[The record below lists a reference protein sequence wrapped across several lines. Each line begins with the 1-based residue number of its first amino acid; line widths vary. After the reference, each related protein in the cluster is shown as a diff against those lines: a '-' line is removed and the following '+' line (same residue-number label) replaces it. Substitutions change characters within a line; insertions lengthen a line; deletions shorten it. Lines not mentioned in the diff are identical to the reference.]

1 MNQLENKKYRV
12 VIGGSV
18 GVLLIGAMTAALLSN
33 LGFSYSWTKWGL
45 FLGLA
50 GAAGLG
56 VGIALYVHSIPHQDK
71 YSRKRLEVKAWK
83 DLGVYFYSLIAG
95 GLGFYLLIQKDGQI
109 SLFSTLSSRI
119 IALSVVII
127 VGIWVAVGPFIMRK
141 RLMEGLDERERLIY
155 EKAKMIS
162 DSIFGGLS
170 MAGFIGIFAWFGPK
184 APIPVFVPVLMFFS
198 LAFVAE
204 VVKPLMILIQC
215 KMEQSE
221 GGPA

>member
-83 DLGVYFYSLIAG
+83 DLGTYSYGLIVAAVSI
-95 GLGFYLLIQKDGQI
+95 YIIMQKSDSQR
-109 SLFSTLSSRI
+109 SFSMIVAAI
-119 IALSVVII
+119 II
-127 VGIWVAVGPFIMRK
+127 GIWIPIGQLVMKK
-141 RLMEGLDERERLIY
+141 RILRGLDERERLIH
-155 EKAKMIS
+155 ERAKAIS
-162 DSIFGGLS
+162 DSFFGGFCLMGLLGLWGWVGLKTS
-170 MAGFIGIFAWFGPK
+170 VPVY
-184 APIPVFVPVLMFFS
+184 IPVIIVFGLG
-198 LAFVAE
+198 AIAE
-204 VVKPLMILIQC
+204 ILKPLLILIQC